1 SVHND
6 IFNHIKGS
14 GVLGFR
20 DFQPHKNPSNPLYY
34 NTVRKG
40 TQYFRHDFDTKN
52 KKKPYFTRLSED
64 VLSIQLSKTRAEHL
78 AKQQVAA
85 AQTK

>member
-1 SVHND
+1 M
-6 IFNHIKGS
+6 I
-14 GVLGFR
+14 L
-20 DFQPHKNPSNPLYY
+20 
-34 NTVRKG
+34 
-40 TQYFRHDFDTKN
+40 TQKI
-52 KKKPYFTRLSED
+52 KKPYFTRLSED